1 MRRFAMTKSVRAKQQ
16 AFGGGPVR
24 SIFHSA
30 LPFQADPATLKHE
43 TFGNEEGSRLLHID
57 LTEKKRLQVNKIK
70 MMKKENYVTTKKP
83 RLSQF

>member
-1 MRRFAMTKSVRAKQQ
+1 MTKSVRAKQQ

-30 LPFQADPATLKHE
+30 LPFQADPATLKCE
-43 TFGNEEGSRLLHID
+43 MFGNEEGSRFLHVD

-70 MMKKENYVTTKKP
+70 MMKKKNHVATKKP